1 MPPPPPPPQSQ
12 PPYGAPYGPVPLG
25 PADEKMWAT
34 FIHVGGIF
42 FGFVPAL
49 IGYLALRDRG
59 PFVRAHAAT
68 ALNFQL
74 TVLIAMIAG
83 MVLLFVLVG
92 AFVLLA
98 AAVVDLIFSIIA
110 AIKASQGQWYRYP
123 LTITFVR

>member
-1 MPPPPPPPQSQ
+1 MPPPPPH
-12 PPYGAPYGPVPLG
+12 PPYGAPYGPAPLS

-34 FIHVGGIF
+34 LIHVGGIF

-49 IGYLALRDRG
+49 VGYLALRDRG

-74 TVLIAMIAG
+74 TVMIAAFAG
-83 MVLLFVLVG
+83 MVLLFLLVG
-92 AFVLLA
+92 AFVLI
-98 AAVVDLIFSIIA
+98 AVVIVDLIFSIIA
-110 AIKASQGQWYRYP
+110 AVKASQGQWYRYP